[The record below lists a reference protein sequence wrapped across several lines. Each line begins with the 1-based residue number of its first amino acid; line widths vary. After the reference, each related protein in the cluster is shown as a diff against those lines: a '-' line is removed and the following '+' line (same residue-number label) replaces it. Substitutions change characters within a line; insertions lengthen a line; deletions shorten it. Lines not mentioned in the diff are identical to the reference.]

1 MKQTW
6 AQFVQHGFGQVWQ
19 DRPCGVDFRP
29 VPKGCLFLSNFLSNF
44 FKTAGARARTYTCNT
59 GWEQMLKS
67 KTNPSLPLPPP
78 AQFS

>member
-19 DRPCGVDFRP
+19 DRPCGADFRP

-44 FKTAGARARTYTCNT
+44 F
-59 GWEQMLKS
+59 
-67 KTNPSLPLPPP
+67 TNK
-78 AQFS
+78 FSVKFSVKFLVKFPVPKGCPFLSNVLSNFFHQ